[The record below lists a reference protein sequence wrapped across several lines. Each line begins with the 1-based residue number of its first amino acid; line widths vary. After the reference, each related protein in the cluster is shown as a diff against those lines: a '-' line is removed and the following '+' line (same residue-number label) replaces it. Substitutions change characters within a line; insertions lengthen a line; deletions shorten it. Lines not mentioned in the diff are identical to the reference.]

1 MNKMDNASEVAVSVI
16 IPVCNVE
23 KFLPECM
30 DSLLSQTINSIEFIC
45 IDDGSS
51 DDSLSILNDYQ
62 KRDKRVK
69 VISKPNSGYGHTMN
83 VGLDIARGE
92 YIGIVESDDKALPE
106 MFERLY
112 SLAKSNDCDIV
123 KSNFNYYTNGEL
135 RFYENHI
142 DIPYDTVFVPR
153 ELPAIFETSM
163 SIWSAI
169 YRRSFLVSNNIRF
182 HESPGA
188 SYQDVSFNLR
198 ALLASDSMLCIKDAF
213 LCYRFDNSASSV
225 YSRKKVFCIIDE
237 FDIVDDFIR
246 TRGYDQV
253 FPYMMAVKYRHF
265 LEHYDRVH
273 LIYKYAFLD
282 RMKTELVS
290 DNKAGLIIKDRF
302 RDYVWTR
309 IEKIL
314 SDPEAF
320 FQDENREYI
329 DLVDYAPYCMNASLS
344 KEGWKRILETS
355 ESIVIYGAGVYGKKF
370 VSEYHNE
377 TKNKI
382 TGFAVTKI
390 SESEPTNI
398 EGIPVRGI
406 DDYLDEKGQLL
417 IVVAIKKANQMPVLK
432 NLHSLGYKRVLSYPC
447 YMFQ

>member
-1 MNKMDNASEVAVSVI
+1 MSDIAVSI
-16 IPVCNVE
+16 IVPVCNVE
-23 KFLPECM
+23 RFLPECLE
-30 DSLLSQTINSIEFIC
+30 SLIGQTMRNIEIIC
-45 IDDGSS
+45 IDDGSTDS
-51 DDSLSILNDYQ
+51 SLSILRDYER
-62 KRDKRVK
+62 RDKRIR

-112 SLAKSNDCDIV
+112 SVAQSHACDVV

-153 ELPAIFETSM
+153 DLPEIFETSM

-169 YRRSFLVSNNIRF
+169 YKRSFLVSNNIRF

-198 ALLASDSMLCIKDAF
+198 ALLAADSMLCIKDAF
-213 LCYRFDNSASSV
+213 LCYRFDNSGSSV

-290 DNKAGLIIKDRF
+290 DNEAGLIIKDRF

-344 KEGWKRILETS
+344 EKGWKTVLEDS
-355 ESIVIYGAGVYGKKF
+355 NKIVIYGAGAYGKRFYSELNNDIKEK
-370 VSEYHNE
+370 VS
-377 TKNKI
+377 
-382 TGFAVTKI
+382 GFAVTKI
-390 SESEPTNI
+390 SENDADCI
-398 EGIPVRGI
+398 DNLPVKSI
-406 DDYLDEKGQLL
+406 MDYLPYRNNILV
-417 IVVAIKKANQMPVLK
+417 VVAIKKDNQMPVLK
-432 NLHSLGYKRVLSYPC
+432 NLYNLGFQKVLSYPC
-447 YMFQ
+447 TL